1 MAKKAI
7 GKDPSKNDFEKEK
20 TSNAKSGLKGFIGFL
35 RSEKFRRIL
44 GFLFIVFALALPV
57 AFTSFL
63 ISWEFDQSVISG
75 LSAAKLFEINPDA
88 AQNWLGIGGAW
99 ISHVMIYNG
108 FGIASYVFA
117 LLSFLIGVKLFSG
130 TSLLPIGKSF
140 AYSFFGII
148 WLSILLGSIF
158 QTHFFNAG
166 GSFGYFGYLWIKSL
180 AGIVGVVLFLV
191 GYAAIFSIVVFNTD
205 FSFLLSPFYKLA
217 AMRRNRDII
226 PDELL
231 QETQQAVSDEGPVT
245 NVITFT
251 PDSFETEA
259 NAFKEN
265 IEESLPFDEATIDDA
280 EIARSISL
288 SSKAGKVQK
297 PSFTFEVEDT
307 TQREDEVAEIV
318 EERPRTTAE
327 ELVAEFGLYD
337 PTLDLSNYVKPTLDL
352 LSDYPNIKSQVDV
365 KELEEKKNMILDT
378 LKNYNI
384 DIQSIKA
391 TIGPTVT
398 LYEIVPAAGVR
409 IAKIKNLEDD
419 IALSLAALGI
429 RIIAP
434 MPGKGTV
441 GIEVPNARP
450 EMVPMKIALMSP
462 KFQSS
467 DMDLPI
473 VLGKTITNEVYVT
486 DLARM
491 PHLLMA
497 GSTGQGKS
505 VGLNALIVSLL
516 YKKHPAELKFVMVDP
531 KKVELSLYK
540 HIENHFLAKLPGDAD
555 AILTDTSLVV
565 NTLKSLC
572 LEMDQRYELLKHA
585 EVRNLKEYNKKFLER
600 RLSPVDGHR
609 FLPYIVLIIDE
620 LADLMMT
627 AGKEVELP
635 IARLAQLARAIGIH
649 LVLAT
654 QRPSVNIITG
664 TIKANFPARLAFRV
678 ISKIDSRTILDSG
691 GADQLIGKGDM
702 LFSTGNDLI
711 RLQCP
716 FVDTPE
722 VERIATFIGQQQGY
736 AHPMHLPEN
745 FEGAEKEKESF
756 DPKERDPLFEDAAR
770 IIVQMQ
776 QGSTSLL
783 QRRMN
788 LGYNRAGRLIDQMEA
803 CGIVGPNVGSKARD
817 VLIKDPE
824 TLDRMLENM
833 I

>member
-1 MAKKAI
+1 VARKTA
-7 GKDPSKNDFEKEK
+7 DSPDFEKEK
-20 TSNAKSGLKGFIGFL
+20 KQPKRKGGLKGFITAI
-35 RSEKFRRIL
+35 RSEKTRRIT
-44 GFLFIVFALALPV
+44 GFLFIAFAFALPI
-57 AFTSFL
+57 AFTSFMT
-63 ISWEFDQSVISG
+63 SWQYDQSIVSG
-75 LSAAKLFEINPDA
+75 LSPAKIFEINPDA

-108 FGIASYVFA
+108 FGVASYIFS
-117 LLSFLIGVKLFSG
+117 LLFFLTGVKLFSG
-130 TSLLPIGKSF
+130 VSLLPIRKTF

-148 WLSILLGSIF
+148 WLSILLGF
-158 QTHFFNAG
+158 VLNVHYYNAG
-166 GSFGYFGYLWIKSL
+166 GAFGYFGYLWIKSI
-180 AGIVGVVLFLV
+180 AGNIGVGIFLV
-191 GYAAIFSIVVFNTD
+191 VYAAIFSIVVFNTD
-205 FSFLLSPFYKLA
+205 FSFLAAPFSFLKA
-217 AMRRNRDII
+217 KPAMAVAGMEPMITFDKGLE
-226 PDELL
+226 DE
-231 QETQQAVSDEGPVT
+231 EGELPEANT
-245 NVITFT
+245 ITFT
-251 PDSFETEA
+251 PDSFEQEA
-259 NAFKEN
+259 AAFKTQIEDAGQDEN
-265 IEESLPFDEATIDDA
+265 EKMENELQIKTSEG
-280 EIARSISL
+280 RSKKNGTAQL
-288 SSKAGKVQK
+288 S
-297 PSFTFEVEDT
+297 FEVEDT
-307 TQREDEVAEIV
+307 TLKEDEVADIV
-318 EERPRTTAE
+318 EEKDRTTSE
-327 ELVAEFGLYD
+327 DLVEKFGLYD

-384 DIQSIKA
+384 EIQNIKA

-398 LYEIVPAAGVR
+398 LYEIIPAAGVR

-434 MPGKGTV
+434 MPGKGTI

-450 EMVPMKIALMSP
+450 EMVPMKTLLMSP
-462 KFQSS
+462 KFQAT
-467 DMDLPI
+467 DYDLPI
-473 VLGKTITNEVYVT
+473 VMGKTITNEVFVS

-497 GSTGQGKS
+497 GATGQGKS

-531 KKVELSLYK
+531 KKVELSLFK
-540 HIENHFLAKLPGDAD
+540 HIQNHFLAKLPGDAD
-555 AILTDTSLVV
+555 AIITDTSLVV

-609 FLPYIVLIIDE
+609 YLPYIVLVVDE

-664 TIKANFPARLAFRV
+664 TIKANFPARIAFRV
-678 ISKIDSRTILDSG
+678 ISKIDSRTILDYG
-691 GADQLIGKGDM
+691 GAEQLIGKGDL
-702 LFSTGNDLI
+702 LFSNGNDVI

-722 VERIATFIGQQQGY
+722 VERIASFIGQQQGY

-745 FEGAEKEKESF
+745 FEENAKEKESF

-770 IIVQMQ
+770 IIVQTQ

-803 CGIVGPNVGSKARD
+803 LGVVGPNIGSKARE
-817 VLIKDPE
+817 VLIKDPD
-824 TLDRMLENM
+824 TLERMLM
-833 I
+833 DMP

>member
-1 MAKKAI
+1 MAKKI
-7 GKDPSKNDFEKEK
+7 QSKESAKSDFEKEK
-20 TSNAKSGLKGFIGFL
+20 VSKEKPSVIGFVGFL

-44 GFLFIVFALALPV
+44 GFLFIAFALALPL

-63 ISWEFDQSVISG
+63 ISWEYDQSVVTG
-75 LSAAKLFEINPDA
+75 LSLGKLFEINPDA

-99 ISHVMIYNG
+99 IAHVMIYNG
-108 FGIASYVFA
+108 FGIAAYSFS
-117 LLSFLIGVKLFSG
+117 LLFFLIGIKLFSG
-130 TSLLPIGKSF
+130 TSLLPIGKTF
-140 AYSFFGII
+140 AYTFFGVI

-158 QTHFFNAG
+158 TTHFFNAG
-166 GSFGYFGYLWIKSL
+166 GSFGYFGFLWLKSI
-180 AGIVGVVLFLV
+180 AGYIGVVLFLI
-191 GYAAIFSIVVFNTD
+191 GYLAIFSIVVFNTD
-205 FSFLLSPFYKLA
+205 FSFLLTPFQKLA
-217 AMRRNRDII
+217 NISLKKQS
-226 PDELL
+226 PLSNEEL
-231 QETQQAVSDEGPVT
+231 EITQPEVAAEMPTG
-245 NVITFT
+245 NVITFS
-251 PDSFETEA
+251 PDSFENEA
-259 NAFKEN
+259 NSFKEHLEDTS
-265 IEESLPFDEATIDDA
+265 EEEDINEE
-280 EIARSISL
+280 EIAQSISL
-288 SSKAGKVQK
+288 SKKTVPVMKQEL
-297 PSFTFEVEDT
+297 TFEVEDT
-307 TQREDEVAEIV
+307 TLREEEVAEIV

-384 DIQSIKA
+384 EIQSIKA

-450 EMVPMKIALMSP
+450 EMVPMKTALMSP

-473 VLGKTITNEVYVT
+473 VMGKTITNEVFVA
-486 DLARM
+486 DLAKM

-565 NTLKSLC
+565 NTLKSLT

-745 FEGAEKEKESF
+745 FEGAEKEKETF

-817 VLIKDPE
+817 VLVKDME
-824 TLDRMLENM
+824 MLERMLENM

>member
-1 MAKKAI
+1 MAKKVQ
-7 GKDPSKNDFEKEK
+7 SKESAKSDFEKEK
-20 TSNAKSGLKGFIGFL
+20 VSKEKPSVSGFVGFL

-44 GFLFIVFALALPV
+44 GFLFIAFALALPL

-63 ISWEFDQSVISG
+63 ISWEYDQSVVTG
-75 LSAAKLFEINPDA
+75 LSLGKLFEINPDA

-99 ISHVMIYNG
+99 IAHVMIYNG
-108 FGIASYVFA
+108 FGIAAYSFA
-117 LLSFLIGVKLFSG
+117 LLFFLIGVKLFSG
-130 TSLLPIGKSF
+130 TSLLPFGKTF
-140 AYSFFGII
+140 AYTFFGVI

-158 QTHFFNAG
+158 TTHYFNAG
-166 GSFGYFGYLWIKSL
+166 GSFGYFGFLWLKSI
-180 AGIVGVVLFLV
+180 AGYIGVVLFLI
-191 GYAAIFSIVVFNTD
+191 GYLAIFSIVVFNTD
-205 FSFLLSPFYKLA
+205 FSFLLTPFQKLGNISLKKQAPLSNEELEITQPEIA
-217 AMRRNRDII
+217 AEM
-226 PDELL
+226 P
-231 QETQQAVSDEGPVT
+231 TG
-245 NVITFT
+245 NVITFS
-251 PDSFETEA
+251 PDSFENEA
-259 NAFKEN
+259 NSFKEHLEDN
-265 IEESLPFDEATIDDA
+265 SEEEDIDEE
-280 EIARSISL
+280 EIAKSITL
-288 SSKAGKVQK
+288 SKKTVPVMKQEL
-297 PSFTFEVEDT
+297 TFEVEDT
-307 TQREDEVAEIV
+307 TLREEEVAEIV

-384 DIQSIKA
+384 EIQSIKA

-450 EMVPMKIALMSP
+450 EMVPMKTALMSP

-473 VLGKTITNEVYVT
+473 VMGKTITNEVFVA
-486 DLARM
+486 DLAKM

-565 NTLKSLC
+565 NTLKSLT

-745 FEGAEKEKESF
+745 FEGAEKEKETF

-817 VLIKDPE
+817 VLVKDME
-824 TLDRMLENM
+824 MLERMLENM

>member
-1 MAKKAI
+1 VAKKTSN
-7 GKDPSKNDFEKEK
+7 KDSAKSDFEKEK
-20 TSNAKSGLKGFIGFL
+20 LQKQKTGIKGFIAFL
-35 RSEKFRRIL
+35 RSDKSRRIL
-44 GFLFIVFALALPV
+44 GFLFIVFSLALPV

-63 ISWEFDQSVISG
+63 TSWEFDQSVVSG
-75 LSAAKLFEINPDA
+75 LSLGRIFEINPDA

-108 FGIASYVFA
+108 FGVASYIFS
-117 LLSFLIGVKLFSG
+117 LLFFLLGVKLFSG
-130 TSLLPIGKSF
+130 LSLLPIRKTF

-148 WLSILLGSIF
+148 WVSILFGF
-158 QTHFFNAG
+158 VFRTHFFNSG
-166 GSFGYFGYLWIKSL
+166 GSFGYFGYLWLKSL
-180 AGIVGVVLFLV
+180 GGSTGTVFFLV
-191 GYAAIFSIVVFNTD
+191 AYLSIFSIVVFNTD
-205 FSFLLSPFYKLA
+205 FSFLLAPFQKLS
-217 AMRRNRDII
+217 NPKVPVTI
-226 PDELL
+226 
-231 QETQQAVSDEGPVT
+231 SDEALMENRPPVAAEMPFG
-245 NVITFT
+245 NVITF
-251 PDSFETEA
+251 SSEAFEAEA
-259 NAFKEN
+259 NAFKEHLEPLPDD
-265 IEESLPFDEATIDDA
+265 ITEEELAN
-280 EIARSISL
+280 SITL
-288 SSKAGKVQK
+288 STKKGNSIKQEL
-297 PSFTFEVEDT
+297 TFEVEDT
-307 TQREDEVAEIV
+307 TQREDEVAEII

-384 DIQSIKA
+384 EIQSIKA

-450 EMVPMKIALMSP
+450 EMVPMKTALMSP
-462 KFQSS
+462 KFQSA

-486 DLARM
+486 DLAKM

-627 AGKEVELP
+627 AGKDVELP

-722 VERIATFIGQQQGY
+722 VERIAAFIGQQQGY
-736 AHPMHLPEN
+736 AQPMHLPEN
-745 FEGAEKEKESF
+745 FEGAEKEKETF
-756 DPKERDPLFEDAAR
+756 DPKERDALFEDAAR

-803 CGIVGPNVGSKARD
+803 CEIVGPNVGSKARD
-817 VLIKDPE
+817 VLVKDIE
-824 TLDRMLENM
+824 TLERILDNLN
-833 I
+833 

>member
-1 MAKKAI
+1 MAKKI
-7 GKDPSKNDFEKEK
+7 QSKESAKSDFEKEK
-20 TSNAKSGLKGFIGFL
+20 VSKEKPSVSGFVGFL

-44 GFLFIVFALALPV
+44 GFLFIAFALALPL

-63 ISWEFDQSVISG
+63 ISWEYDQSVVTG
-75 LSAAKLFEINPDA
+75 LSLGKLFEINPDA

-99 ISHVMIYNG
+99 IAHVMIYNG
-108 FGIASYVFA
+108 FGIAAYSFS
-117 LLSFLIGVKLFSG
+117 LLFFLIGIKLFSG
-130 TSLLPIGKSF
+130 TSLLPIGKTF
-140 AYSFFGII
+140 AYTFFGVI

-158 QTHFFNAG
+158 TTHFFNAG
-166 GSFGYFGYLWIKSL
+166 GSFGYFGFLWLKSI
-180 AGIVGVVLFLV
+180 AGYIGVVLFLI
-191 GYAAIFSIVVFNTD
+191 GYLAIFSIVVFNTD
-205 FSFLLSPFYKLA
+205 FSFLLTPFQKLA
-217 AMRRNRDII
+217 NISLKKQS
-226 PDELL
+226 PLSNEEL
-231 QETQQAVSDEGPVT
+231 EITQPEVAAEMPTG
-245 NVITFT
+245 NVITFS
-251 PDSFETEA
+251 PDSFENEA
-259 NAFKEN
+259 NSFKEHLEDTS
-265 IEESLPFDEATIDDA
+265 EEEDINEE
-280 EIARSISL
+280 EIAQSISL
-288 SSKAGKVQK
+288 SKKTVPVMKQEL
-297 PSFTFEVEDT
+297 TFEVEDT
-307 TQREDEVAEIV
+307 TLREEEVAEIV

-384 DIQSIKA
+384 EIQSIKA

-450 EMVPMKIALMSP
+450 EMVPMKTALMSP

-473 VLGKTITNEVYVT
+473 VMGKTITNEVFVA
-486 DLARM
+486 DLAKM

-565 NTLKSLC
+565 NTLKSLT

-745 FEGAEKEKESF
+745 FEGAEKEKETF

-817 VLIKDPE
+817 VLVKDME
-824 TLDRMLENM
+824 MLERMLENM

>member
-1 MAKKAI
+1 MAKKTSN
-7 GKDPSKNDFEKEK
+7 KDSAKSDFEKEK
-20 TSNAKSGLKGFIGFL
+20 LQKQKTGIKGFIAFL
-35 RSEKFRRIL
+35 RSDKSRRIL
-44 GFLFIVFALALPV
+44 GFLFIVFSLALPV

-63 ISWEFDQSVISG
+63 TSWEFDQSVVSG
-75 LSAAKLFEINPDA
+75 LSLGRIFEINPDA

-108 FGIASYVFA
+108 FGVASYIFS
-117 LLSFLIGVKLFSG
+117 LLFFLLGVKLFSG
-130 TSLLPIGKSF
+130 LSLLPIRKTF

-148 WLSILLGSIF
+148 WVSILFGF
-158 QTHFFNAG
+158 VFRTHFFNSG
-166 GSFGYFGYLWIKSL
+166 GSFGYFGYLWLKSL
-180 AGIVGVVLFLV
+180 GGSTGTVFFLV
-191 GYAAIFSIVVFNTD
+191 AYLSIFSIVVFNTD
-205 FSFLLSPFYKLA
+205 FSFLLTPFQKLS
-217 AMRRNRDII
+217 NPKVPVTI
-226 PDELL
+226 
-231 QETQQAVSDEGPVT
+231 SDEALMENRPPVAAEMPFG
-245 NVITFT
+245 NVITF
-251 PDSFETEA
+251 SSEAFEAEA
-259 NAFKEN
+259 NAFKEHLEPLPDD
-265 IEESLPFDEATIDDA
+265 ITEEELAN
-280 EIARSISL
+280 SITL
-288 SSKAGKVQK
+288 STKKGNSIKQEL
-297 PSFTFEVEDT
+297 TFEVEDT
-307 TQREDEVAEIV
+307 TQREDEVAEII

-384 DIQSIKA
+384 EIQSIKA

-450 EMVPMKIALMSP
+450 EMVPMKTALMSP
-462 KFQSS
+462 KFQSA

-486 DLARM
+486 DLAKM

-627 AGKEVELP
+627 AGKDVELP

-722 VERIATFIGQQQGY
+722 VERIAAFIGQQQGY
-736 AHPMHLPEN
+736 AQPMHLPEN
-745 FEGAEKEKESF
+745 FEGAEKEKETF
-756 DPKERDPLFEDAAR
+756 DPKERDALFEDAAR

-817 VLIKDPE
+817 VLVKDIE
-824 TLDRMLENM
+824 TLERILDNLN
-833 I
+833 